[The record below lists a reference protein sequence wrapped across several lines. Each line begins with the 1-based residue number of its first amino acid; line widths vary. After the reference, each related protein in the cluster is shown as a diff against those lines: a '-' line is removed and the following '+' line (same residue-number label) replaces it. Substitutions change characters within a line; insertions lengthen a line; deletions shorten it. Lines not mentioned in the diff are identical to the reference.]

1 MSRLFESI
9 GNSKLFDASDLL
21 GKRGFSLHG
30 QSASDAQ
37 FPLTWTLSSI
47 GSKNLAEMNLT
58 PNLKSLYGFNHPILD
73 RTVNVNVSYDPETK
87 VIIKDTKLCEHFSLK
102 NESVVGGEMLQSASG
117 HWRYNFQT
125 AKNGDGR
132 VDLDLITP
140 LDKTIAE
147 KSNLQARACFRD
159 FFAAAEITLDQPKE
173 PNLRFG
179 YHSKNLDLHY
189 AKDFGQA
196 WTFEATKHVDA
207 NTLVGFSTNLKSG
220 NYIAAIEHV
229 NCDNTEF
236 KINVSNDDVVNFEY
250 GKQFNDVRA
259 HVVAQTCGLLKGN
272 FADTKFGLG
281 VDISL

>member
-1 MSRLFESI
+1 
-9 GNSKLFDASDLL
+9 
-21 GKRGFSLHG
+21 
-30 QSASDAQ
+30 
-37 FPLTWTLSSI
+37 
-47 GSKNLAEMNLT
+47 
-58 PNLKSLYGFNHPILD
+58 
-73 RTVNVNVSYDPETK
+73 
-87 VIIKDTKLCEHFSLK
+87 
-102 NESVVGGEMLQSASG
+102 MLQSPSG

-159 FFAAAEITLDQPKE
+159 FFAAAEITLDQPVSFTILCNKRNLDLLNLEPIQMKIQKE
-173 PNLRFG
+173 PNVRFG

-189 AKDFGQA
+189 AKDFGQT

-229 NCDNTEF
+229 NRDNTEF

-250 GKQFNDVRA
+250 GKVEN
-259 HVVAQTCGLLKGN
+259 
-272 FADTKFGLG
+272 
-281 VDISL
+281 SP